1 MYIGKIPATGAFQNC
16 EALSA
21 SGTAEYTLQE
31 GSVNADRIY
40 LCTTDNS
47 GSIGAVNITFS
58 RVTPAYTG
66 TVTSVA
72 VADSGASEFTVGS
85 SPITTSGTIT
95 LAVNAIDISKITSG
109 ASKGFA
115 TAMAIAL

>member
-1 MYIGKIPATGAFQNC
+1 MQPQ
-16 EALSA
+16 
-21 SGTAEYTLQE
+21 
-31 GSVNADRIY
+31 
-40 LCTTDNS
+40 
-47 GSIGAVNITFS
+47 
-58 RVTPAYTG
+58 YTG

-72 VADSGASEFTVGS
+72 VADSGSSAYTVGS